1 MSDDTAS
8 LKKDIDN
15 LGDRLREAES
25 KLYDRITLTDKS
37 QYELNGSVKLM
48 FEKLNAFLETF
59 KSHDLNEMNKYD
71 EILKMFKESK
81 DEFKKLEDRISQ
93 DYVTKKE
100 INKFERQLEETNK
113 TVKQGLKV
121 FYIGTGIFIALITLG
136 SLIMYILN
144 LISKLQSMGV
154 S

>member
-15 LGDRLREAES
+15 IGDRLREAES

-48 FEKLNAFLETF
+48 FDKLNTFIETF
-59 KSHDLNEMNKYD
+59 KNHDQNEMNKYD

-121 FYIGTGIFIALITLG
+121 FYIGTGIFIALVTLG

-154 S
+154 N

>member
-1 MSDDTAS
+1 MADDTAS
-8 LKKDIDN
+8 LKKDIDM
-15 LGDRLREAES
+15 LGERLREAES

-37 QYELNGSVKLM
+37 QYELSGSVKLM
-48 FEKLNAFLETF
+48 FEKLTTFIETF
-59 KSHDLNEMNKYD
+59 KNHDQNEMNKYD

-81 DEFKKLEDRISQ
+81 DEFKKLEDKISQ
-93 DYVTKKE
+93 EYVTKKE

-113 TVKQGLKV
+113 TVKQGLKI
-121 FYIGTGIFIALITLG
+121 FYIGTGIFITLVTFG

-154 S
+154 N